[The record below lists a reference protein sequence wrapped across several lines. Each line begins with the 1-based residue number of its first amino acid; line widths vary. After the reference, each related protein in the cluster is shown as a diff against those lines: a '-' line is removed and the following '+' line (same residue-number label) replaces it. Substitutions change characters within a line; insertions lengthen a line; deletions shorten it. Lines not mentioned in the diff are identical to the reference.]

1 MGLEPLRVGRMA
13 HFVRRRRVGRPSAD
27 RYSDPVPTRLP
38 SLRRPPIA
46 FAHRGARAHAPEN
59 TLEAFEL
66 GLRLGASGLES
77 DVWLTADGI
86 AVLDHDGQVGRRPR
100 RTAISRLDRVALP
113 AHVPTMDE
121 LYAACGTE
129 YEFSLDLKDPAAM
142 PAVAAAAEQ
151 AGGGAF
157 ERLWICHHDLDVL
170 AEWRSM
176 WPTIRLVHSTFIGHM
191 DGGPERHAA
200 RLTELGI
207 DAVNLHHTEWT
218 GGFIALYHR
227 FDRLAFAWDVQFD
240 RVMTELLDT
249 GIDALYSD
257 HVDLLVTAVDRITG
271 E

>member
-1 MGLEPLRVGRMA
+1 MI
-13 HFVRRRRVGRPSAD
+13 D

-38 SLRRPPIA
+38 SIRRPPIA

-59 TLEAFEL
+59 TIEAFEL
-66 GLRLGASGLES
+66 GLRLGATGLES

-86 AVLDHDGQVGRRPR
+86 AVLDHDGLVGRRPR
-100 RTAISRLDRVALP
+100 RTAIGRLQRSAMP
-113 AHVPTMDE
+113 RHMPTLSD
-121 LYAACGTE
+121 LYAACGTS

-142 PAVAAAAEQ
+142 AAVAEAAEQ
-151 AGGGAF
+151 ADQAAF
-157 ERLWICHHDLDVL
+157 DRLWICHHDLGVL
-170 AEWRSM
+170 SEWRSR
-176 WPTIRLVHSTFIGHM
+176 WPTLHLVHSTFLGHM

-200 RLTELGI
+200 TLTDIGI

-240 RVMTELLDT
+240 RVMSELLDC

-257 HVDLLVTAVDRITG
+257 HVDVLMAAVDRVSG
-271 E
+271 